1 VKATLYTDGAS
12 SGNPGPAGIGA
23 FICVDGREVDLA
35 EHIGTASNNVAEY
48 MALIRGL
55 EEALALGATDVEAF
69 LDSELVVKQIRGV
82 YRVKHPDLIPL
93 HERALKLK
101 ARLKRFTIAHVRRE
115 LNTRADKLSKIGA
128 EGKCTPKSARP
139 DPRMPEPPVAEHA
152 ESVKPPGRA
161 QAAPPPSPPPTK
173 PASVAPKSDRGA
185 KGASA
190 KAAPDRGA
198 KGQGSLF

>member
-1 VKATLYTDGAS
+1 MKATLYTDGAS

-35 EHIGTASNNVAEY
+35 EHIGIASNNVAEY
-48 MALIRGL
+48 MALVRGL

-69 LDSELVVKQIRGV
+69 LDSELVVKQIKGA

-93 HERALKLK
+93 HARVIKLK

-128 EGKCTPKSARP
+128 EGKSTPKPARP
-139 DPRMPEPPVAEHA
+139 TPRMPEPPLPE
-152 ESVKPPGRA
+152 PPQKRA
-161 QAAPPPSPPPTK
+161 KVVSPPPPPNRAPKAAAK
-173 PASVAPKSDRGA
+173 PAR
-185 KGASA
+185 KGAPT
-190 KAAPDRGA
+190 KADPA